1 MEGNNFESITFPIKN
16 HAQNMS
22 WIKEAHGSFLAESG
36 NAAPTGCEEN
46 LADVR
51 FLYRPTEVFEK
62 LEFFQCVLRIKEL
75 HTTES
80 I

>member
-36 NAAPTGCEEN
+36 NAAPTGCEEY

-51 FLYRPTEVFEK
+51 F
-62 LEFFQCVLRIKEL
+62 
-75 HTTES
+75 
-80 I
+80 